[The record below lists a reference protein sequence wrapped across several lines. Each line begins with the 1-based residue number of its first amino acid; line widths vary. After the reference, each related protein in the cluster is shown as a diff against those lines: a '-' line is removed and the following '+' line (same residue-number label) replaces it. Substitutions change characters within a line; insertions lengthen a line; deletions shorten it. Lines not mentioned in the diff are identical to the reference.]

1 MEMSGEIR
9 AAIAQLTCVAAK
21 ELSTASGRIDHRGAV
36 CVHLEQA
43 AQDLG
48 RIEELARRLVR

>member
-1 MEMSGEIR
+1 MEMSGQIR

-21 ELSTASGRIDHRGAV
+21 ELSTASGRIDHGAAV